1 MKKAH
6 PAARY
11 HLKQILVTG
20 VTYIVAIVCLYL
32 LDTQTDAPTWAIVAV
47 GVVLATVPLL
57 AVELGDLNRPSPR
70 CDVEVQA
77 TLLATATANIGDMD
91 VGSEQTY
98 DTLYRFSYE
107 YQGKTY
113 KKTIRVHSVQG
124 KPRDPFTVLICSE
137 HPQRCYIVLVK

>member
-6 PAARY
+6 PAIKY
-11 HLKQILVTG
+11 HLKQIIVSAI
-20 VTYIVAIVCLYL
+20 TYTTALVCLYF
-32 LDTQTDAPTWAIVAV
+32 LDTQTGISTWAVVAV
-47 GVVLATVPLL
+47 GVVLAAVPLL
-57 AVELGDLNRPSPR
+57 AFELGDLNRPSPR
-70 CDVEVQA
+70 CDVEVPA

-107 YQGKTY
+107 YQSKTY

-124 KPRDPFTVLICSE
+124 KPRDPFTVRICSE
-137 HPQRCYIVLVK
+137 HPRRCYIVLVK